1 MKLHADSHPSDP
13 ADGSSC
19 ACRHMQNILEKTAAG
34 RANPLQKWYANAHSH
49 QCGACQTELN
59 RLKKANSHR

>member
-1 MKLHADSHPSDP
+1 
-13 ADGSSC
+13 
-19 ACRHMQNILEKTAAG
+19 MQNILEKTAAG